1 MNCEHE
7 LLFAQKLLDNFFV
20 PLVFLRRGMED
31 SFAAPSLELRRL
43 LQPAADVQQIF
54 ETLIPIC
61 RPRII
66 YRRQDELDCTFLYF
80 QVQGGD
86 DPVIASVGPYL
97 QCPVTQEL
105 ISENADKFPDP
116 ASILPSLEKYY
127 REVPY
132 LAQESQLLVL
142 LYTLGDCLWGGGI
155 TLQDLPRQFPARTLS
170 PQGLGRA
177 GAGDSP
183 LSMEALE
190 NRYADEE
197 KLMRAV
203 SSGQADQAAILYS
216 RFTSRQMERRTA
228 PPLRD
233 MKNYFVVFNTLL
245 RKAAE
250 FGHVHPLYIDQLS
263 STLAKEIEAAQ
274 SPEALSVLGPKMV
287 RHYCR
292 LVREFSQKGHSHL
305 ISKLLI
311 LVEADLTADLSLSA
325 LARRLNVNSSYLSAL
340 FKKEVGSTLTE
351 YVGKRRVNY
360 AMLLLETTS
369 LQIQTIA
376 QQCGIPDVN
385 YFTRTFKK
393 YGGVTPK
400 EYRST
405 QRSG

>member
-97 QCPVTQEL
+97 QGPVTPEL
-105 ISENADKFPDP
+105 ISENAAKFPDP

-340 FKKEVGSTLTE
+340 FKKELGSTLTE

-393 YGGVTPK
+393 YAGVTPK
-400 EYRST
+400 EYRSA

>member
-97 QCPVTQEL
+97 QCPVTPEL
-105 ISENADKFPDP
+105 ISENAAKFPDP
-116 ASILPSLEKYY
+116 SSILPSLEKYY